1 MFDQDDDDDL
11 YRDDGVTINRRR
23 GSSNGRCK
31 RSHGPPVDSDAVIS
45 VEIIVIFFVTIIFYV
60 KQG

>member
-1 MFDQDDDDDL
+1 MVFT
-11 YRDDGVTINRRR
+11 RHGRR
-23 GSSNGRCK
+23 GSSNGRGK
-31 RSHGPPVDSDAVIS
+31 RSHGPPVDGDAVIS